1 MSSLAGMLPDQ
12 NSGTPITIDL
22 HAFRNAPLTPEP
34 FSFVIVPGFVKAS
47 AHEAISGDFPIIGH
61 AGSFPLSTLN
71 YGTAFQKFIDELQ
84 SAAMEASVSE
94 KFGID
99 LSNSPTMV
107 TVRGMSRE
115 SDGKIHSDS
124 RTKLITALIYMN
136 DAWENPAGRIRLLR
150 SDHDLDDIVAEVPP
164 ERGTLLMFKNAPN
177 AWHGFESF
185 SGPRRVVQL
194 NWVTD
199 EGVVQ
204 REQNRHRRSAFFKRL
219 LGRMS

>member
-12 NSGTPITIDL
+12 ASGKPITVDL
-22 HAFRNAPLTPEP
+22 DALRDARVTTEP
-34 FSFVIVPGFVKAS
+34 FSFVIVPGFVRES
-47 AHEAISGDFPIIGH
+47 AHEAISADFPSIRH
-61 AGSFPLSTLN
+61 AGSFPLSTLSF
-71 YGTAFQKFIDELQ
+71 GATFQTLIDEIQ
-84 SAAMEASVSE
+84 SPAVTACVSE

-99 LSNSPTMV
+99 LSASPTMV
-107 TVRGMSRE
+107 TVRGISRE
-115 SDGKIHSDS
+115 SDGQIHSDS

-136 DAWENPAGRIRLLR
+136 DAWESPTGRLRLLR
-150 SDHDLDDIVAEVPP
+150 SARTLDDIVAEVPP

-199 EGVVQ
+199 ESVVR
-204 REQNRHRRSAFFKRL
+204 REQSRHRRSAFFKRL
-219 LGRMS
+219 FGRMS

>member
-1 MSSLAGMLPDQ
+1 MRSDRSSGE
-12 NSGTPITIDL
+12 PISIDL
-22 HAFRNAPLTPEP
+22 DALRDAQPTTEP
-34 FSFVIVPGFVKAS
+34 FSFVIVPGFVKEA
-47 AHEAISGDFPIIGH
+47 AHEAISADFPSIRH
-61 AGSFPLSTLN
+61 AGSFPPSTLR
-71 YGTAFQKFIDELQ
+71 YGPAFQTLIDEIQ
-84 SAAMEASVSE
+84 GPAMAACVSK

-99 LSNSPTMV
+99 LSRSPTMV
-107 TVRGMSRE
+107 TVRGMSRG

-136 DAWENPAGRIRLLR
+136 DAWENPTGRLRLLR
-150 SDHDLDDIVAEVPP
+150 SARTLDDIIAEVPP

-199 EGVVQ
+199 ESVVQ

-219 LGRMS
+219 LGRAS